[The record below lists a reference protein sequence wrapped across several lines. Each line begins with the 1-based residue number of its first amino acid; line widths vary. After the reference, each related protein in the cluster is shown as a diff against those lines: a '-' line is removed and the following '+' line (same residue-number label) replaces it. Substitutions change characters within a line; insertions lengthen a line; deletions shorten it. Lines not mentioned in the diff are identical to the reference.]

1 MSPKLPIQCP
11 SCDDAL
17 KVSQL
22 RCDSCST
29 LVSGNYSMP
38 VFLKLAAEEQDFI
51 LKFLLN
57 SGSLKEMAK
66 QMNMS
71 YPTIRNRLDDL
82 IEKINRL
89 KDDENTAL

>member
-1 MSPKLPIQCP
+1 MSPKLPILCP
-11 SCDDAL
+11 ACEDAL

-51 LKFLLN
+51 LKFLIN

-66 QMNMS
+66 QMNIS
-71 YPTIRNRLDDL
+71 YPTLRNKLDDL
-82 IEKINRL
+82 IEKIKQMQTNEDL
-89 KDDENTAL
+89 PL

>member
-1 MSPKLPIQCP
+1 MNPKLPIQCP
-11 SCDDAL
+11 ACEDAL

-38 VFLKLAAEEQDFI
+38 VFLKLASEEQDFI

-66 QMNMS
+66 QMNIS

-82 IEKINRL
+82 IEKIKQLQTNEDSTL
-89 KDDENTAL
+89 